1 MYTKVKNTSNNDFWD
16 IITPDGS
23 KLVTVTTE
31 ATANNLLN
39 KLNVVI
45 A

>member
-1 MYTKVKNTSNNDFWD
+1 MYTKLKNTNNNDFWD
-16 IITPDGS
+16 IINPDGS

-31 ATANNLLN
+31 TTANNLLD
-39 KLNVVI
+39 KLNVDI